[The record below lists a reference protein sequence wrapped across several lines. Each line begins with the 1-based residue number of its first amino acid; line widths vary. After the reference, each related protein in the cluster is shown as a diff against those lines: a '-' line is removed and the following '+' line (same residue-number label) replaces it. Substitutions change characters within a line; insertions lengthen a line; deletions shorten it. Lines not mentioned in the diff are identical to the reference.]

1 MGWFEALERSQG
13 ITSANR
19 MILGFPFHFL
29 LHLICMDRY
38 LGCQKDLVRIG
49 ALHQPCS
56 NPIEV
61 SFSHCLLTILT
72 VKNSFYDCKNLFD
85 APLWMRI
92 EASSITGIDAKLCYG
107 FIKVWIIAATI
118 VATKKPMTQ

>member
-1 MGWFEALERSQG
+1 MSER
-13 ITSANR
+13 
-19 MILGFPFHFL
+19 
-29 LHLICMDRY
+29 
-38 LGCQKDLVRIG
+38 
-49 ALHQPCS
+49 PCS
-56 NPIEV
+56 NRRFA
-61 SFSHCLLTILT
+61 SAMLQS

-85 APLWMRI
+85 APLWMRV